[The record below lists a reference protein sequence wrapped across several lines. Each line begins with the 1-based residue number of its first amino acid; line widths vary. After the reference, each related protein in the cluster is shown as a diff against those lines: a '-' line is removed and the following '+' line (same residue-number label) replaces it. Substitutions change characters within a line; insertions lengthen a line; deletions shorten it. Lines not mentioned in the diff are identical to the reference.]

1 MCCFL
6 GCSLP
11 SFFARIY
18 FWIFFFQAEI
28 SPGKKKFINSCFKI
42 FILIPPR
49 WKNGTKTGPV
59 PSNNTGLTRTRT
71 QTQTHTHTQSHNFL
85 SVPHTHTHTHTHTH
99 NHKVP
104 PNFRIPEFHLFGL
117 QVLRFRYRFLGIREF
132 AVAAIGWPHSTSLRD
147 VRCLRSAGDEKTYN
161 SGVVFMII
169 SLATHQRSTNNTSR
183 QATPLPMTE

>member
-1 MCCFL
+1 MVPHWMCCFL

-28 SPGKKKFINSCFKI
+28 SPGKKKFKNSCFKI
-42 FILIPPR
+42 FIFLWDMGQKRDILIPPR
-49 WKNGTKTGPV
+49 WKNGTKTGHV

-104 PNFRIPEFHLFGL
+104 PKFRIPEFHLFGL
-117 QVLRFRYRFLGIREF
+117 QVLRFRFRFLGMGDI

-147 VRCLRSAGDEKTYN
+147 VRCLRSAGDEKH
-161 SGVVFMII
+161 II
-169 SLATHQRSTNNTSR
+169 QGSCL
-183 QATPLPMTE
+183 